1 MATRLKTVHYAFPT
15 LASLTNNTLTNLTQ
29 ITIFL
34 PETGTKTF
42 RSVVAHVTFDDI
54 ITNTGGSLTTKTL
67 NFRLGAAAY
76 TSIAN
81 ANTLTHST
89 ENQSFHLT
97 ADYTSHFTTNWTG
110 TSMTADF
117 QLQINQSTGTTP
129 GLVNVGVTFEI
140 TYEYDD
146 TSTTQVKS
154 VMIPLNAPTGAL
166 SLTAT
171 THDTFPALDTYLPEA
186 SKVYRNM
193 YIIVQGNEHRNTAT
207 TDHTMTINLGASTV
221 TTGNY
226 EGALASD
233 RWFRYVW
240 SLTAAG
246 FTATNATQNFQ
257 LSATVARVNHPQCYA
272 VITYEYN
279 ESTSTS
285 IMNSVMLPLDMN
297 SPYGGTTSSDYQRAT
312 RDFFI
317 QEPGTI
323 TTNKIAFY
331 PFWVQSAAIAGL
343 NMRIGTGAFVAYT
356 DTASV
361 LCGTNGAMIRNDSAF
376 TLVHG
381 RNSLNFDAYR
391 TDAADFGWNTSG
403 FWLINYT
410 SSKHST
416 GSGAHNHTV
425 FWGLQQNGTAAAAD
439 SYTIAATALNIPET
453 NWYMT
458 SIGTRLILLMNS
470 AGGTGSTY
478 TIGGLSTAVEKLAA
492 EGGIEWENVFIDIAQ
507 TDIENGTLYALS
519 QSKSI
524 FKRWPNDPDS
534 DRIDVETNRR
544 WRVNLPP
551 SSTTGAATGSGW
563 IGLSQLFTYHSITYT
578 VSGTVSGSSGGTV
591 TLNLCRANT
600 GERVLTTTRTG
611 NGTYT
616 FTWYDD
622 TENVFVEARESDTLL
637 GRSDNGVAV

>member
-15 LASLTNNTLTNLTQ
+15 LAALTNNTLTTLTQ
-29 ITIFL
+29 ITMYL

-67 NFRLGAAAY
+67 NFRLSGAGAY
-76 TSIAN
+76 NSVAN
-81 ANTLTHST
+81 ANTLTNSG

-97 ADYTSHFTTNWTG
+97 ADYTSYFSTNWTG
-110 TSMTADF
+110 TSMLADF
-117 QLQINQSTGTTP
+117 QLQINQSTGTTT
-129 GLVNVGVTFEI
+129 GMVNVGVTFEI

-146 TSTTQVKS
+146 TSTTQIKT
-154 VMIPLNAPTGAL
+154 VMIPLNAPVSNITTGAV
-166 SLTAT
+166 TY
-171 THDTFPALDTYLPEA
+171 DTFPALDTYLPET

-193 YIIVQGNEHRNTAT
+193 YIIVQGNEHRNAAT

-240 SLTAAG
+240 NLTAAG
-246 FTATNATQNFQ
+246 FVATGATQNFQ

-279 ESTSTS
+279 ETTSTS
-285 IMNSVMLPLDMN
+285 IMNSVLLPLDVDA
-297 SPYGGTTSSDYQRAT
+297 PFGGTTASDYQRAT

-323 TTNKIAFY
+323 TTNKVAFY
-331 PFWVQSAAIAGL
+331 PFWSQVAAIGGL
-343 NMRIGTGAFVAYT
+343 NMRIGTGAFVTYT

-361 LCGTNGAMIRNDSAF
+361 LCGTNGAMVRNDSAF

-381 RNSLNFDAYR
+381 RNSLNFDVYR
-391 TDAADFGWNTSG
+391 TDTADFGWNASG
-403 FWLINYT
+403 FWIINYT
-410 SSKHST
+410 SGKHST

-425 FWGLQQNGTAAAAD
+425 FWGLLQNGTAAAANNWD
-439 SYTIAATALNIPET
+439 VAATSIIIPEASHYIT
-453 NWYMT
+453 A
-458 SIGTRLILLMNS
+458 IGSRLITLLS
-470 AGGTGSTY
+470 ATTPGGIS
-478 TIGGLSTAVEKLAA
+478 IAIERLSA
-492 EGGIEWENVFIDIAQ
+492 EGGIQWERIFGDIKQ
-507 TDIENGTLYALS
+507 TDAEIGTFYSWS
-519 QSKSI
+519 QSKFL

-534 DRIDVETNRR
+534 DRIDAETNRR
-544 WRVNLPP
+544 WRINLPQP
-551 SSTTGAATGSGW
+551 AATNASGW
-563 IGLSQLFTYHSITYT
+563 VGASQIFTYHSITYT

-591 TLNLCRANT
+591 TLNLHRAT
-600 GERVLTTTRTG
+600 SGEKVLSTTRTG
-611 NGTYT
+611 NGTYS
-616 FTWYDD
+616 FTWYDN
-622 TENVFVEARESDTLL
+622 TEDLFVEARESGTLL
-637 GRSDNGVAV
+637 GRSDTGVAV

>member
-15 LASLTNNTLTNLTQ
+15 LASLTNNTLTTLTQ

-54 ITNTGGSLTTKTL
+54 ITVTGGSLTTKTL
-67 NFRLGAAAY
+67 NFRLGAAAF

-81 ANTLTHST
+81 ANTITNSG
-89 ENQSFHLT
+89 ENASFHLT
-97 ADYTSHFTTNWTG
+97 ADYTSHFITNWTG

-117 QLQINQSTGTTP
+117 QLQINQSTGTTL
-129 GLVNVGVTFEI
+129 GMVNVGVTLEI

-154 VMIPLNAPTGAL
+154 VMIPLNAPTTN
-166 SLTAT
+166 LTTAAT
-171 THDTFPALDTYLPEA
+171 TYDTFPALDTYLPEA

-193 YIIVQGNEHRNTAT
+193 YIIVQGNEHRNGAT

-240 SLTAAG
+240 NLTAAG
-246 FTATNATQNFQ
+246 FTATNAAQNFQ

-285 IMNSVMLPLDMN
+285 IMNSVLLPMEMN
-297 SPYGGTTSSDYQRAT
+297 TPMGGITASDYQRAT
-312 RDFFI
+312 RELFI
-317 QEPGTI
+317 EEPGTI
-323 TTNKIAFY
+323 TTNKVAFY
-331 PFWVQSAAIAGL
+331 PFWTQVLNITGL
-343 NMRIGTGAFVAYT
+343 NMRIGTGAFVGYT

-361 LCGTNGAMIRNDSAF
+361 ICGTNGAMIRNDSAF
-376 TLVHG
+376 TFARG

-391 TDAADFGWNTSG
+391 TDTADFGWNISG
-403 FWLINYT
+403 FWLVNYT
-410 SSKHST
+410 SSKSAS

-425 FWGLQQNGTAAAAD
+425 FWTLQENGTAAANF
-439 SYTIAATALNIPET
+439 TWTTAATAPVIPET
-453 NWYMT
+453 NHFIT
-458 SIGTRLILLMNS
+458 AIGSRFIYLP
-470 AGGTGSTY
+470 
-478 TIGGLSTAVEKLAA
+478 STATFPVGFSVSVERLVA
-492 EGGIEWENVFIDIAQ
+492 EGGIEWESLYQDLLQADPELGTFYAWSQ
-507 TDIENGTLYALS
+507 GRTLY
-519 QSKSI
+519 
-524 FKRWPNDPDS
+524 KRWPGDDFT
-534 DRIDVETNRR
+534 DRIDLETARR
-544 WRVNLPP
+544 YRVNLPQQ
-551 SSTTGAATGSGW
+551 TATGAVGW
-563 IGLSQLFTYHSITYT
+563 ISLGLVFTYHTITYT
-578 VSGTVSGSSGGTV
+578 VSGNVTNSAGGTV
-591 TLNLCRANT
+591 TLNLNRVDKADK
-600 GERVLTTTRTG
+600 VLTTSRTG
-611 NGTYT
+611 NGSYS
-616 FTWYDD
+616 FTWYDNS
-622 TENVFVEARESDTLL
+622 EEVFVEARESATLL

>member
-81 ANTLTHST
+81 ANTLTNSG
-89 ENQSFHLT
+89 ENLSFHLT

-117 QLQINQSTGTTP
+117 QLQINQSTGTTT
-129 GLVNVGVTFEI
+129 GMVNVGVTLEI

-146 TSTTQVKS
+146 TSTTQIKS
-154 VMIPLNAPTGAL
+154 VMIPLNAPVSNIT
-166 SLTAT
+166 TAAVT
-171 THDTFPALDTYLPEA
+171 YDTFPALDTYLPET

-193 YIIVQGNEHRNTAT
+193 YIVVQGNTHINAAT
-207 TDHTMTINLGASTV
+207 TDNTMTINLGASTV

-240 SLTAAG
+240 NLTAAG

-257 LSATVARVNHPQCYA
+257 LSVTVARFNHPQCYA

-285 IMNSVMLPLDMN
+285 IMNSVMLPLDIN
-297 SPYGGTTSSDYQRAT
+297 APFGGTTASDYQRAQ

-323 TTNKIAFY
+323 TTNKIAFF
-331 PFWVQSAAIAGL
+331 PFWSQIAAIGGL

-356 DTASV
+356 DAASV
-361 LCGTNGAMIRNDSAF
+361 LCGTNGSMVRNDSAF
-376 TLVHG
+376 TLIHG
-381 RNSLNFDAYR
+381 RNTLNFDVYR
-391 TDAADFGWNTSG
+391 TDTADFGWNASG

-410 SSKHST
+410 SDKHST
-416 GSGAHNHTV
+416 GSGAHNHSV

-439 SYTIAATALNIPET
+439 NYTIAATSLIIPET
-453 NWYMT
+453 NYYMT
-458 SIGTRLILLMNS
+458 AIGTRLITLLS
-470 AGGTGSTY
+470 GTVVPAGFS
-478 TIGGLSTAVEKLAA
+478 IGVEKLAA
-492 EGGIEWENVFIDIAQ
+492 EGGIEWENVYADITQ
-507 TDIENGTLYALS
+507 TDAEIGTFYAWS

-534 DRIDVETNRR
+534 DRIDVETSRR
-544 WRVNLPP
+544 WRANLPQP
-551 SSTTGAATGSGW
+551 TATGTSGW

-578 VSGTVSGSSGGTV
+578 VSGTVSGSGGGTV
-591 TLNLCRANT
+591 TLNLCRSNT
-600 GERVLTTTRTG
+600 GERVLTTTRSG
-611 NGTYT
+611 NGSYS
-616 FTWYDD
+616 FTWYDN
-622 TENVFVEARESDTLL
+622 TENVFVEARESGTLL
-637 GRSDNGVAV
+637 GRSDTGVAV

>member
-29 ITIFL
+29 ITIYL

-54 ITNTGGSLTTKTL
+54 ITATGGTLTTKTL

-81 ANTLTHST
+81 ANTLTNSG
-89 ENQSFHLT
+89 ENISFHLT

-117 QLQINQSTGTTP
+117 QLQINQSTGTTT
-129 GLVNVGVTFEI
+129 GMVNVGVTLEI

-146 TSTTQVKS
+146 TSTTQVKT
-154 VMIPLNAPTGAL
+154 VMIPLNAPVSNITTGAV
-166 SLTAT
+166 TY
-171 THDTFPALDTYLPEA
+171 DTFPALDTYLPET
-186 SKVYRNM
+186 SKTYRNM
-193 YIIVQGNEHRNTAT
+193 FIIVQGNEHRNAAT

-240 SLTAAG
+240 NLTAAG

-285 IMNSVMLPLDMN
+285 IMNSVMLPLDVDA
-297 SPYGGTTSSDYQRAT
+297 PFGGTTSSDYQRAT

-323 TTNKIAFY
+323 TTSRVAFF
-331 PFWVQSAAIAGL
+331 PFWSQVAAIGGL
-343 NMRIGTGAFVAYT
+343 NMRIGTGAFVTYT

-361 LCGTNGAMIRNDSAF
+361 LCGTNGSMVRNDTAF

-381 RNSLNFDAYR
+381 RNSLNFDVYR
-391 TDAADFGWNTSG
+391 TDTADFGWNASG
-403 FWLINYT
+403 FWIINYT
-410 SSKHST
+410 SGKHST

-439 SYTIAATALNIPET
+439 NYTVAATSIIIPEASHYIT
-453 NWYMT
+453 A
-458 SIGTRLILLMNS
+458 IGTRLVTL
-470 AGGTGSTY
+470 
-478 TIGGLSTAVEKLAA
+478 LSTSTPGGISISVEKLSA
-492 EGGIEWENVFIDIAQ
+492 EGGVSWERIFGDIKQ
-507 TDIENGTLYALS
+507 TDAEIGTFYSWS
-519 QSKSI
+519 QSKFL
-524 FKRWPNDPDS
+524 FKRWPNDPDTA
-534 DRIDVETNRR
+534 RIDAETNRR
-544 WRVNLPP
+544 WRINLPQP
-551 SSTTGAATGSGW
+551 AATTASGW
-563 IGLSQLFTYHSITYT
+563 VGVSQIFTYHTITYT

-591 TLNLCRANT
+591 TLNLCRATT
-600 GERVLTTTRTG
+600 GEKVLSTSRTG
-611 NGTYT
+611 NGSYS

-622 TENVFVEARESDTLL
+622 TENVFVEARESGTLL

>member
-81 ANTLTHST
+81 ANTLTNSG
-89 ENQSFHLT
+89 ENLSFHLT

-117 QLQINQSTGTTP
+117 QLQINQSTGTTT
-129 GLVNVGVTFEI
+129 GFVNVGVTLEI

-146 TSTTQVKS
+146 TSTTQIKS
-154 VMIPLNAPTGAL
+154 VMIPLNAPTSNITTGAV
-166 SLTAT
+166 TY
-171 THDTFPALDTYLPEA
+171 DTFPALDTYLPET

-193 YIIVQGNEHRNTAT
+193 YIVVQGNTHINAAT
-207 TDHTMTINLGASTV
+207 TDNTMTINLGASTV

-240 SLTAAG
+240 NLTAAG

-257 LSATVARVNHPQCYA
+257 LSVTVARFNHPQCYA

-285 IMNSVMLPLDMN
+285 IMNSVMLPLDVN
-297 SPYGGTTSSDYQRAT
+297 APFGGTTASDYQRAQ

-323 TTNKIAFY
+323 TTNKIAFF
-331 PFWVQSAAIAGL
+331 PFWSQVAAIGGL

-356 DTASV
+356 DAASV
-361 LCGTNGAMIRNDSAF
+361 LCGTNGSMIRNDSAF
-376 TLVHG
+376 TLIHG
-381 RNSLNFDAYR
+381 RNSLNFDVYR
-391 TDAADFGWNTSG
+391 TDTADFGWNASG

-425 FWGLQQNGTAAAAD
+425 FWGLQQNGTGAATD
-439 SYTIAATALNIPET
+439 NYDIAATALIIPET
-453 NWYMT
+453 NYYMT
-458 SIGTRLILLMNS
+458 AIGTRLITLLS
-470 AGGTGSTY
+470 GTVVPAGFTVSVER
-478 TIGGLSTAVEKLAA
+478 LSA
-492 EGGIEWENVFIDIAQ
+492 EGGVEWENVYADITQ
-507 TDIENGTLYALS
+507 TDAEIGTFYAWS
-519 QSKSI
+519 QSKTI
-524 FKRWPNDPDS
+524 FKRWPNDVDS
-534 DRIDVETNRR
+534 NRIDVETSRR
-544 WRVNLPP
+544 WRANLPQP
-551 SSTTGAATGSGW
+551 TATGTSGW
-563 IGLSQLFTYHSITYT
+563 IGLSQLFTYHTITYT
-578 VSGTVSGSSGGTV
+578 VSGTISGSSGGTV
-591 TLNLCRANT
+591 TLNLYRSNT
-600 GERVLTTTRTG
+600 GERILSTTRSG
-611 NGTYT
+611 NGSYS

-622 TENVFVEARESDTLL
+622 TENVFVEARESGTLL
-637 GRSDNGVAV
+637 GRSDDGVAV

>member
-15 LASLTNNTLTNLTQ
+15 LAALTNNTLTNLTQ
-29 ITIFL
+29 ITMFL

-67 NFRLGAAAY
+67 NFRLSGAGAY
-76 TSIAN
+76 NSVAN
-81 ANTLTHST
+81 ANTLTNSG

-97 ADYTSHFTTNWTG
+97 ADYTSYFSTNWTG
-110 TSMTADF
+110 TSMLADF
-117 QLQINQSTGTTP
+117 QLQINQSTGTTT
-129 GLVNVGVTFEI
+129 GMVNVGVTFEI

-146 TSTTQVKS
+146 TSTTQIKS
-154 VMIPLNAPTGAL
+154 VMIPLNAPVSNVTTGAV
-166 SLTAT
+166 TY
-171 THDTFPALDTYLPEA
+171 DTFPALDTYLPET

-193 YIIVQGNEHRNTAT
+193 YIIVQGNEHRNAAT

-240 SLTAAG
+240 NLTAAG
-246 FTATNATQNFQ
+246 FVATGATQNFQ

-279 ESTSTS
+279 ETTSTS
-285 IMNSVMLPLDMN
+285 IMNSVMLPLDVDA
-297 SPYGGTTSSDYQRAT
+297 PFGGTTASDYQRAT

-323 TTNKIAFY
+323 TTNKVAFY
-331 PFWVQSAAIAGL
+331 PFWSQVAAIGGL
-343 NMRIGTGAFVAYT
+343 NMRIGTGAFVTYT

-361 LCGTNGAMIRNDSAF
+361 LCGTNGAMVRNDSAF

-381 RNSLNFDAYR
+381 RNSLNFDVYR
-391 TDAADFGWNTSG
+391 TDTADFGWNASG
-403 FWLINYT
+403 FWIINYT
-410 SSKHST
+410 SDKHST

-425 FWGLQQNGTAAAAD
+425 FWGLLQNGTAAAANNWD
-439 SYTIAATALNIPET
+439 VAANSIIIPEASHYIT
-453 NWYMT
+453 A
-458 SIGTRLILLMNS
+458 IGSRLITLLS
-470 AGGTGSTY
+470 STPPGGIS
-478 TIGGLSTAVEKLAA
+478 IAIERLSA
-492 EGGIEWENVFIDIAQ
+492 EGGIQWERIFGDIKQ
-507 TDIENGTLYALS
+507 TDVEIGTFYSWS
-519 QSKSI
+519 QSKFL

-534 DRIDVETNRR
+534 DRIDIETNRR
-544 WRVNLPP
+544 WRINLPQ
-551 SSTTGAATGSGW
+551 SSTTNTSGW
-563 IGLSQLFTYHSITYT
+563 VGVSQVITYHSITYT

-591 TLNLCRANT
+591 TLNLHRAT
-600 GERVLTTTRTG
+600 SGEKVLSTTRTG
-611 NGTYT
+611 NGTYS
-616 FTWYDD
+616 FTWYDN
-622 TENVFVEARESDTLL
+622 TEDLFVEARESGTLL
-637 GRSDNGVAV
+637 GRSDTGVAV

>member
-15 LASLTNNTLTNLTQ
+15 LASLTNNILTDLTQ

-54 ITNTGGSLTTKTL
+54 ITSGGGSLTTKRL

-81 ANTLTHST
+81 GNTLTNSI
-89 ENQSFHLT
+89 ENHSFHLT
-97 ADYTSHFTTNWTG
+97 ADYTSDFTTNWTG

-117 QLQINQSTGTTP
+117 QLQINQSTGTTL
-129 GLVNVGVTFEI
+129 GMVNVGVTFEI

-146 TSTTQVKS
+146 TSTTQIKS
-154 VMIPLNAPTGAL
+154 VMIPLNAPESNITTGAV
-166 SLTAT
+166 TY
-171 THDTFPALDTYLPEA
+171 DTFPALDTYLPET

-193 YIIVQGNEHRNTAT
+193 YIIVQGNEHRNGVT

-240 SLTAAG
+240 NLTAAG

-279 ESTSTS
+279 ETTSTS
-285 IMNSVMLPLDMN
+285 IMNSVMLPLDIDA
-297 SPYGGTTSSDYQRAT
+297 PFGGTTASDYQRAT

-323 TTNKIAFY
+323 TTNKVAFY
-331 PFWVQSAAIAGL
+331 PFWSQVAPISTL
-343 NMRIGTGAFVAYT
+343 NMRIGTGAFVSYT
-356 DTASV
+356 DTASI
-361 LCGTNGAMIRNDSAF
+361 LCGTNGSMVRNDSAF
-376 TLVHG
+376 TLARG
-381 RNSLNFDAYR
+381 RNSLNFDVYR
-391 TDAADFGWNTSG
+391 TDTLDFGWNASG
-403 FWLINYT
+403 FWIINYT

-425 FWGLQQNGTAAAAD
+425 FWGLLQNGTAPAA
-439 SYTIAATALNIPET
+439 INWNVAATSIIIPET
-453 NWYMT
+453 NYYIT
-458 SIGTRLILLMNS
+458 AIGARLITLLS
-470 AGGTGSTY
+470 STTPAGIAIT
-478 TIGGLSTAVEKLAA
+478 VERLPA
-492 EGGIEWENVFIDIAQ
+492 EGGVSWVRIFSDIIQ
-507 TDIENGTLYALS
+507 TDAEIGTFYSWS
-519 QSKSI
+519 QSKLL
-524 FKRWPNDPDS
+524 FDRWPNDPDPE
-534 DRIDVETNRR
+534 RIDAETSRR
-544 WRVNLPP
+544 WRIYLPLP
-551 SSTTGAATGSGW
+551 SGTAASGW
-563 IGLSQLFTYHSITYT
+563 VGVSQLFTYHAITYS
-578 VSGTVSGSSGGTV
+578 VSGTVSGSAGGTV

-622 TENVFVEARESDTLL
+622 TEDVFVEARESGALI
-637 GRSDNGVAV
+637 GRSDAGVAV

>member
-54 ITNTGGSLTTKTL
+54 ITNTGGSLSTKTL

-76 TSIAN
+76 TSISN
-81 ANTLTHST
+81 TGTLTHSS
-89 ENQSFHLT
+89 ENASFHLSQ
-97 ADYTSHFTTNWTG
+97 DYTSHFTTNWTG

-117 QLQINQSTGTTP
+117 QLQINQSTGTTT
-129 GLVNVGVTFEI
+129 GFVNVSVTLEI

-146 TSTTQVKS
+146 TSTTQIKS

-166 SLTAT
+166 T
-171 THDTFPALDTYLPEA
+171 TGAVTYDTFPALDTYLPET
-186 SKVYRNM
+186 SKTYRNM
-193 YIIVQGNEHRNTAT
+193 FIVVQGNEHRNALT
-207 TDHTMTINLGASTV
+207 TDHTITINLGASTV

-240 SLTAAG
+240 NLTAAG

-257 LSATVARVNHPQCYA
+257 LSATVARCNHLQCYA
-272 VITYEYN
+272 VITYEYD

-285 IMNSVMLPLDMN
+285 IMNSVMLPLDIAA
-297 SPYGGTTSSDYQRAT
+297 PFGGTTSADYQRGQ
-312 RDFFI
+312 RDLFI

-323 TTNKIAFY
+323 TTKKIAFF
-331 PFWVQSAAIAGL
+331 PFWIQSAAIAGL
-343 NMRIGTGAFVAYT
+343 NMRIGTGSFVSYT

-361 LCGTNGAMIRNDSAF
+361 LCGTNGAMVRNDSAF
-376 TLVHG
+376 TLIQG
-381 RNSLNFDAYR
+381 RNTLNFDVYR
-391 TDAADFGWNTSG
+391 TSTTDFGWNVSG

-410 SSKHST
+410 SDKHTS

-425 FWGLQQNGTAAAAD
+425 FWGLQQNGTANAA
-439 SYTIAATALNIPET
+439 SNYTIAATSIVIPET
-453 NWYMT
+453 SYYIT
-458 SIGTRLILLMNS
+458 AIGTRMITLLS
-470 AGGTGSTY
+470 ATATGATY
-478 TIGGLSTAVEKLAA
+478 TIAGMAIAVEKLAV
-492 EGGIEWENVFIDIAQ
+492 EGGIEWENVYTDLMQ
-507 TDIENGTLYALS
+507 TDPEVGTFYVWA
-519 QSKSI
+519 QSRSI
-524 FKRWPNDPDS
+524 FKRWSNDPDS
-534 DRIDVETNRR
+534 ERIDVETNRR
-544 WRVNLPP
+544 WRVNIPQP
-551 SSTTGAATGSGW
+551 AAAFNSGW
-563 IGLSQLFTYHSITYT
+563 ISLSQIFTYHTITYT

-591 TLNLCRANT
+591 TLNLCRENT
-600 GERVLTTTRTG
+600 GERVLSTTRSG
-611 NGTYT
+611 NGSYS

-622 TENVFVEARESDTLL
+622 TENVFVEARESGTLL

>member
-67 NFRLGAAAY
+67 NFRLGAVAY

-81 ANTLTHST
+81 ANTLTNSG
-89 ENQSFHLT
+89 ENLSFHLT

-117 QLQINQSTGTTP
+117 QLQINQSTGTTT
-129 GLVNVGVTFEI
+129 GFVNVGVTLEI

-146 TSTTQVKS
+146 TSTTQIKS
-154 VMIPLNAPTGAL
+154 VMIPLNAPTSNITTGAV
-166 SLTAT
+166 TY
-171 THDTFPALDTYLPEA
+171 DTFPALDTYLPET

-193 YIIVQGNEHRNTAT
+193 YIVVQGNTHINAAT
-207 TDHTMTINLGASTV
+207 TDNTMTINLGASTV

-240 SLTAAG
+240 NLTAAG

-257 LSATVARVNHPQCYA
+257 LSVTVARFNHPQCYA
-272 VITYEYN
+272 VITYEYD

-285 IMNSVMLPLDMN
+285 IMNSVMLPLDIN
-297 SPYGGTTSSDYQRAT
+297 APFGGTTSSDYQRAQ

-323 TTNKIAFY
+323 TTNKIAFF
-331 PFWVQSAAIAGL
+331 PFWSQIAAIGGL

-356 DTASV
+356 DAASV
-361 LCGTNGAMIRNDSAF
+361 LCGTNGSMVRNDSAF
-376 TLVHG
+376 TLIHG
-381 RNSLNFDAYR
+381 RNTLNFDVYR
-391 TDAADFGWNTSG
+391 TDTADFGWNASG

-410 SSKHST
+410 SGKHST
-416 GSGAHNHTV
+416 GSGAHNHSV

-439 SYTIAATALNIPET
+439 NYTIAATSLIIPET
-453 NWYMT
+453 NYYMT
-458 SIGTRLILLMNS
+458 AIGTRLITLLS
-470 AGGTGSTY
+470 GTVVPAGFS
-478 TIGGLSTAVEKLAA
+478 IGVERLSA
-492 EGGIEWENVFIDIAQ
+492 EGGVEWENVYADITQ
-507 TDIENGTLYALS
+507 TDAEIGTFYAWS

-534 DRIDVETNRR
+534 DRIDVETSRR
-544 WRVNLPP
+544 WRANLPQP
-551 SSTTGAATGSGW
+551 TATGTSGW
-563 IGLSQLFTYHSITYT
+563 IGLSQLFTYHTITYT

-591 TLNLCRANT
+591 TLNLCRSNT
-600 GERVLTTTRTG
+600 GERVLTTTRSG
-611 NGTYT
+611 NGSYS

-622 TENVFVEARESDTLL
+622 TENVFVEARESGTLL
-637 GRSDNGVAV
+637 GRSDDGVAV

>member
-29 ITIFL
+29 ITIYL

-81 ANTLTHST
+81 ANTLTNSG
-89 ENQSFHLT
+89 ENISFHLT

-117 QLQINQSTGTTP
+117 QLQINQSTGTTL
-129 GLVNVGVTFEI
+129 GMVNVGVTLEI

-154 VMIPLNAPTGAL
+154 VMIPLNAPVSNITTGAV
-166 SLTAT
+166 TY
-171 THDTFPALDTYLPEA
+171 DTFPALDTYLPET
-186 SKVYRNM
+186 SKTYRNM
-193 YIIVQGNEHRNTAT
+193 YIVVQGNTHINAAT
-207 TDHTMTINLGASTV
+207 TDNTMTINLGASTV

-226 EGALASD
+226 EGALSSD

-240 SLTAAG
+240 NLTAAG

-257 LSATVARVNHPQCYA
+257 LSVTVARFNHPQCYA

-285 IMNSVMLPLDMN
+285 IMNSVMLPLDVDA
-297 SPYGGTTSSDYQRAT
+297 PFGGTTSSDYQRAT

-323 TTNKIAFY
+323 TTNKVAFF
-331 PFWVQSAAIAGL
+331 PFWSQVAAIGGL
-343 NMRIGTGAFVAYT
+343 NMRIGTGAFVTYT
-356 DTASV
+356 DTAAT
-361 LCGTNGAMIRNDSAF
+361 LCGTNGAMVRNDSAF

-381 RNSLNFDAYR
+381 RNSLNFDVYR
-391 TDAADFGWNTSG
+391 TDTADFGWNASG

-410 SSKHST
+410 SDKHST

-425 FWGLQQNGTAAAAD
+425 LWGIQQNGTAAAAANYD
-439 SYTIAATALNIPET
+439 IAATSVTIPEANHYIT
-453 NWYMT
+453 A
-458 SIGTRLILLMNS
+458 IGTRLVTLLS
-470 AGGTGSTY
+470 G
-478 TIGGLSTAVEKLAA
+478 TAVPGGISVAVERLSA
-492 EGGIEWENVFIDIAQ
+492 EGGVQWERIFGDIKQ
-507 TDIENGTLYALS
+507 TDSEIGTFYSWS
-519 QSKSI
+519 QSK
-524 FKRWPNDPDS
+524 FLFDRWPGDPDA
-534 DRIDVETNRR
+534 DRIDIETARR
-544 WRVNLPP
+544 WRVNLPQP
-551 SSTTGAATGSGW
+551 SATGASGW
-563 IGLSQLFTYHSITYT
+563 IGFSHIFTYHSITYT

-591 TLNLCRANT
+591 TLNLHRAT
-600 GERVLTTTRTG
+600 SGEKVLSTTRSG
-611 NGTYT
+611 NGSYS

-622 TENVFVEARESDTLL
+622 TEDVFVEARESGTLL

>member
-15 LASLTNNTLTNLTQ
+15 LASLVDNTLTSLTQ

-42 RSVVAHVTFDDI
+42 RSVVAHITFDDI
-54 ITNTGGSLTTKTL
+54 LTAAGGNLISRTL
-67 NFRLGAAAY
+67 DFRLGAAAY

-81 ANTLTHST
+81 TGQLTTSG
-89 ENQSFHLT
+89 ENGSFHLT
-97 ADYTSHFTTNWTG
+97 ADYTSHFITNWTG

-117 QLQINQSTGTTP
+117 RLLIDQNTGTTL
-129 GLVNVGVTFEI
+129 GMVNVSVTFEI

-146 TSTTQVKS
+146 TSTTQIKS
-154 VMIPLNAPTGAL
+154 VMIPLNAP
-166 SLTAT
+166 LTNLTTVAT
-171 THDTFPALDTYLPEA
+171 TYDTFPALDTYLPET

-193 YIIVQGNEHRNTAT
+193 YIVVQGNEHRNAAT

-240 SLTAAG
+240 NLTAAG

-272 VITYEYN
+272 VITYEYD
-279 ESTSTS
+279 ESASTS
-285 IMNSVMLPLDMN
+285 IMNSVMLPLDIN
-297 SPYGGTTSSDYQRAT
+297 APFGGTTASDYQRAQ
-312 RDFFI
+312 RDLFI

-323 TTNKIAFY
+323 TTNKVAFY
-331 PFWVQSAAIAGL
+331 PFWSQTTNIGGL
-343 NMRIGTGAFVAYT
+343 NMRIGTGAFVTYT
-356 DTASV
+356 DTASI

-381 RNSLNFDAYR
+381 RNSLNFDVYR

-403 FWLINYT
+403 FWLVNYT
-410 SSKHST
+410 SDKHSS

-425 FWGLQQNGTAAAAD
+425 FWGLLQNGTAAAANNW
-439 SYTIAATALNIPET
+439 TVAATSIIIPET
-453 NWYMT
+453 NHYIT
-458 SIGTRLILLMNS
+458 AIGTRLVTLLTTLPP
-470 AGGTGSTY
+470 AGFA
-478 TIGGLSTAVEKLAA
+478 IAVERLAA
-492 EGGIEWENVFIDIAQ
+492 EGGIEWEIVYTDIKQ
-507 TDIENGTLYALS
+507 TDAEIGTFYSWS
-519 QSKSI
+519 QSK
-524 FKRWPNDPDS
+524 FLFYRWPNDPDTF
-534 DRIDVETNRR
+534 RIDPETNRR
-544 WRVNLPP
+544 WRINLPQGG
-551 SSTTGAATGSGW
+551 TTNASGW
-563 IGLSQLFTYHSITYT
+563 IGISQIFTYHTITYT
-578 VSGTVSGSSGGTV
+578 VSGNVSGSAGGTV
-591 TLNLCRANT
+591 TLNLCRSGT
-600 GERVLTTTRTG
+600 GEKVLSTTRSG
-611 NGTYT
+611 NGSYS

-622 TENVFVEARESDTLL
+622 TENVFVEARESGTLL

>member
-54 ITNTGGSLTTKTL
+54 ITATGGSLTTKTL

-81 ANTLTHST
+81 ASTLTHST

-117 QLQINQSTGTTP
+117 QLQINQSTGTTT
-129 GLVNVGVTFEI
+129 GMVNVGVTLEI

-146 TSTTQVKS
+146 TSTTQIKS
-154 VMIPLNAPTGAL
+154 VMIPLNAPVSNITTGAV
-166 SLTAT
+166 TY
-171 THDTFPALDTYLPEA
+171 DTFPALDTYLPET

-193 YIIVQGNEHRNTAT
+193 YIVVQGNEHRNAAA

-226 EGALASD
+226 EGALSSD

-240 SLTAAG
+240 NLTAAG

-257 LSATVARVNHPQCYA
+257 LSATVARCNHPQCYA

-279 ESTSTS
+279 ETTSTS
-285 IMNSVMLPLDMN
+285 IMNSVMLSLDMN
-297 SPYGGTTSSDYQRAT
+297 SPFGGTTASDYQRAQ

-343 NMRIGTGAFVAYT
+343 NMRIGTGAFVTYT
-356 DTASV
+356 DTATV

-381 RNSLNFDAYR
+381 RNTLNFDAYR
-391 TDAADFGWNTSG
+391 TGTADLGWNTSG

-410 SSKHST
+410 SDKHST
-416 GSGAHNHTV
+416 GSGAHNHSV
-425 FWGLQQNGTAAAAD
+425 FWGIQQNGTGTAA
-439 SYTIAATALNIPET
+439 STYTIAATSVTIPET
-453 NWYMT
+453 NHYIT
-458 SIGTRLILLMNS
+458 AIGTRLIVLMNS
-470 AGGTGSTY
+470 AGGVTAAY
-478 TIGGLSTAVEKLAA
+478 TIGGLSTGVEKLAA

-507 TDIENGTLYALS
+507 TDVENGTLYAWS

-534 DRIDVETNRR
+534 ERIDVETSRR

-551 SSTTGAATGSGW
+551 SSNTGAAAGSGW
-563 IGLSQLFTYHSITYT
+563 IGLSHIITYHTITYT

-591 TLNLCRANT
+591 TLNLCRSNT
-600 GERVLTTTRTG
+600 GERVLSTTRSG
-611 NGTYT
+611 NGSYS
-616 FTWYDD
+616 FTWYDN
-622 TENVFVEARESDTLL
+622 TENVFVEARESGTLL
-637 GRSDNGVAV
+637 GRSDTGVAV